1 MNILLVDDD
10 RFIIKALQET
20 IHWEALG
27 IEQVYTASS
36 LSQAQAIIQ
45 SHPIALMI
53 SDIEMPQ
60 GSGLDLLA
68 WVRSE
73 KYDIQTIFL
82 TNYADFNY
90 AQKAI
95 ELQSFEY
102 YLKPIDPDRLEFII
116 QKALNKIKRH
126 KSATQLAQQGQKE
139 AEFWHDYL
147 RKPRPSQAEQLLQEV
162 TKRGYSPKPHEDYLL
177 VLITLHLVEEDFHP
191 SVPSWRLQ
199 LRHCIKDLSLDFPVH
214 YCALSKIESQ
224 TDRYLCLFKKNQT
237 TECVDF
243 LEAIQQKIQQD
254 LDRSSILLYSDAIS
268 LETLLMKALQLC
280 QYSEEQ
286 VFHWNSIHSYASL
299 GPQPQKPAHRTS
311 LTFTNQLETEQLLQ
325 IIHSLET
332 QDRIPLSDLS
342 ELQLDW
348 TQQIGIYLDKNGI
361 LAHKLFQNKHHQF
374 LFERRF
380 HAIEAFE
387 AYIGDY
393 WSSARH
399 YVIDLEHQSNL
410 IQRITDYIDHHY
422 KEDISRTKL
431 AEMVFLSP
439 DHLARMFKRDTGET
453 LVKYITDKRMAAA
466 KEMLSQS
473 DTPIYQVALQV
484 GYDNYSYFTKAFK
497 QKVGLSPG
505 DYRKQ
510 CQEAF

>member
-102 YLKPIDPDRLEFII
+102 YLKPIDPERLEFII

-147 RKPRPSQAEQLLQEV
+147 RKPRPSQAELLLQEV

-237 TECVDF
+237 TECADF
-243 LEAIQQKIQQD
+243 LKAIQQKIQQD

-286 VFHWNSIHSYASL
+286 VFHWNSIHSYTSSNPA
-299 GPQPQKPAHRTS
+299 PQKPAHRIS
-311 LTFTNQLETEQLLQ
+311 LAFTNQLETEQLLQ
-325 IIHSLET
+325 IIHSLEN
-332 QDRIPLSDLS
+332 QDRIPLSALS

-348 TQQIGIYLDKNGI
+348 TQQK
-361 LAHKLFQNKHHQF
+361 
-374 LFERRF
+374 
-380 HAIEAFE
+380 

-410 IQRITDYIDHHY
+410 IQRIIDYIDHHY

-473 DTPIYQVALQV
+473 NTPIYQVALQV

-510 CQEAF
+510 CQKAF

>member
-147 RKPRPSQAEQLLQEV
+147 RKPRPSQAEQL
-162 TKRGYSPKPHEDYLL
+162 
-177 VLITLHLVEEDFHP
+177 
-191 SVPSWRLQ
+191 
-199 LRHCIKDLSLDFPVH
+199 RHCIKDLSLDYPVH

-237 TECVDF
+237 TKCADF
-243 LEAIQQKIQQD
+243 LKAIQQKIQQD

-268 LETLLMKALQLC
+268 LEMLLMKALQLC
-280 QYSEEQ
+280 QYSDEQ

-299 GPQPQKPAHRTS
+299 APLPQKPTHRTS

-332 QDRIPLSDLS
+332 QDRIPLSALS

-422 KEDISRTKL
+422 KEEISRTKL

>member
-126 KSATQLAQQGQKE
+126 KSAAQLAQQGQKE

-147 RKPRPSQAEQLLQEV
+147 RKPRPSQAELLLQEV

-237 TECVDF
+237 TECADF
-243 LEAIQQKIQQD
+243 LKAIQQKIQQD

-286 VFHWNSIHSYASL
+286 VFHWDSIHSYASL
-299 GPQPQKPAHRTS
+299 GPALQKPAHRTS

-325 IIHSLET
+325 IIHSLEN
-332 QDRIPLSDLS
+332 QDRIPLSALS

>member
-126 KSATQLAQQGQKE
+126 KSVAQLAQQGQRE

-147 RKPRPSQAEQLLQEV
+147 RKPRPSQVEQLLQEV
-162 TKRGYSPKPHEDYLL
+162 MKLGYSPNPHEDYLL
-177 VLITLHLVEEDFHP
+177 VLITLHLVEEDFQP

-214 YCALSKIESQ
+214 YCALSKIENQ
-224 TDRYLCLFKKNQT
+224 TDRYLCLFKKNQNA
-237 TECVDF
+237 ECADF
-243 LEAIQQKIQQD
+243 LKAIQQKIQQD
-254 LDRSSILLYSDAIS
+254 LDRSSILLYSDTIS

-280 QYSEEQ
+280 QYSDEQ
-286 VFHWNSIHSYASL
+286 VFHWNSIHSYTSSNPEA
-299 GPQPQKPAHRTS
+299 QKPTHRTS

-325 IIHSLET
+325 IIRSLES
-332 QDRIPLSDLS
+332 QDRIPLSALS

-348 TQQIGIYLDKNGI
+348 SQQIGIYLDKNGI

-387 AYIGDY
+387 TYIGDY

-473 DTPIYQVALQV
+473 DTPIYQVAIQV

-510 CQEAF
+510 CHEAF